1 MKKLPGKIRT
11 SAWKENGR
19 KLSLLLVRRT
29 KENMNSEP
37 NFVDSAK
44 VFSQLFNP

>member
-11 SAWKENGR
+11 SAWKQNGR
-19 KLSLLLVRRT
+19 QLSLLLVPRT

-37 NFVDSAK
+37 NFVDSAT